1 VEDRIGKPLSPYA
14 VTKYANELY
23 ADVFAKTYGMEII
36 GLRYFNIFGPR
47 QDPGGAYAAVI
58 PLFIDAI
65 LQNTPP
71 TLNGDGG
78 QTRDFTFV
86 ENCVEANIRAALVT
100 NPEALGQ
107 VYNIAVGDRTSLV
120 QMYDIL
126 REEAGSELAPV
137 FGPDRAG
144 DIRDSLAD
152 ISKANRLL
160 GYQPQVRIR
169 EGLKKTLDWF
179 KANQAFIKE
188 RN

>member
-1 VEDRIGKPLSPYA
+1 MRR
-14 VTKYANELY
+14 
-23 ADVFAKTYGMEII
+23 TYGLEII

-65 LQNTPP
+65 LQNQAAHAQRRRRPDP
-71 TLNGDGG
+71 RLHLRGELRAG
-78 QTRDFTFV
+78 QHPR
-86 ENCVEANIRAALVT
+86 RARRT
-100 NPEALGQ
+100 NPEAVNQ

-120 QMYDIL
+120 EMYDIL
-126 REEAGSELAPV
+126 REEAGSDLAPE

-152 ISKANRLL
+152 ISKAGTLL
-160 GYQPQVRIR
+160 GYAAAGVASA
-169 EGLKKTLDWF
+169 
-179 KANQAFIKE
+179 KACARRWTGSRPTRSLFAE